1 MGLSPQVWGKAGWKF
16 IHSIA
21 LSYPNIPTKED
32 KENYL
37 TFLKSLQNVL
47 PCPTCADNF
56 RKKLEKNP
64 PNLENRKSFFEWTV
78 DAHNEVNKEHNK
90 RILSY
95 EEAHD
100 LLSDEIMKQR
110 LKFERQFRK
119 SLIFQNAKIIIPLMG
134 VSVLFAYVIT
144 RKNT

>member
-1 MGLSPQVWGKAGWKF
+1 M
-16 IHSIA
+16 
-21 LSYPNIPTKED
+21 
-32 KENYL
+32 
-37 TFLKSLQNVL
+37 
-47 PCPTCADNF
+47 
-56 RKKLEKNP
+56 
-64 PNLENRKSFFEWTV
+64 
-78 DAHNEVNKEHNK
+78 NKEHNK

-100 LLSDEIMKQR
+100 LLSEEIMKQR